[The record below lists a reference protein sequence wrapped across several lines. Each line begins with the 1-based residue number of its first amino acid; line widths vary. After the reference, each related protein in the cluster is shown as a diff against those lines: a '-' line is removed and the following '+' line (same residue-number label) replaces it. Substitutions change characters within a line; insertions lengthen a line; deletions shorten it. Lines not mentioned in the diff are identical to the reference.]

1 MKAMSMDAAAF
12 AEMETLRAALSSAQE
27 AIGSLKEEN
36 KLLRQKIDLL
46 IKKFFGGRKS
56 EAIDSKQLEMLLAGL
71 VSAAPAPAPVA
82 TNIAALPRPQSPR
95 PKPVRQ
101 PLPDHL
107 PEERVVLIPE
117 EVKARPEHWKEIG
130 QEITEELDWKP
141 SEFFKRVYIRPKY
154 VKLPVK
160 TADAAQSLCAKA
172 ADKAAELVAEAT
184 AAIYGQEEAP
194 VRIAPL
200 PSRLIEKGF
209 PGPGLLAQ
217 VVISKYEDHLPL
229 YRQEKIYRERYG
241 VKLSRQTLG
250 EWVEK
255 VAFWLQPVYE
265 QIRKGLLATGY
276 LQADETPIRYRDPDL
291 PGKSHLG
298 YLWAYSRPGA
308 EVLFDWQTNRGCEG
322 PKAMLKGFKGL
333 LQTDGYVVYA
343 TLAAEHPDWE
353 MLGCMAHAR
362 RYFHDAMK
370 EDRRAAWVVR
380 QMGHLYALE
389 KSLRKQGGGR
399 RLREAKRSAEAR
411 PVLRRIERML
421 RQWQPKVLP
430 KSLFGVAIGY
440 ALERWTELCRYVE
453 HGQAEIDNNLVENA
467 IRPTA
472 LGKKNFLFIGHPDA
486 GWQSAVIYSVL
497 GSCRRLGIDPHE
509 YLRDVLR
516 RLPDMKMA
524 EIQQITPAA
533 WAKARK
539 AAARSARPPDT

>member
-255 VAFWLQPVYE
+255 VAFWLSS
-265 QIRKGLLATGY
+265 RSMNRSGKGCWPQVICKPMRHRFGIWTPTCPARVIWATCGPT
-276 LQADETPIRYRDPDL
+276 AGPGPKCFSTGKPIEAAKAPRRCSR
-291 PGKSHLG
+291 GSR
-298 YLWAYSRPGA
+298 ACSRP
-308 EVLFDWQTNRGCEG
+308 
-322 PKAMLKGFKGL
+322 M
-333 LQTDGYVVYA
+333 A
-343 TLAAEHPDWE
+343 TLSMPLWLPSTRIGRCSVAW
-353 MLGCMAHAR
+353 R
-362 RYFHDAMK
+362 T
-370 EDRRAAWVVR
+370 RADISMTR
-380 QMGHLYALE
+380 
-389 KSLRKQGGGR
+389 
-399 RLREAKRSAEAR
+399 
-411 PVLRRIERML
+411 
-421 RQWQPKVLP
+421 
-430 KSLFGVAIGY
+430 
-440 ALERWTELCRYVE
+440 
-453 HGQAEIDNNLVENA
+453 
-467 IRPTA
+467 
-472 LGKKNFLFIGHPDA
+472 
-486 GWQSAVIYSVL
+486 
-497 GSCRRLGIDPHE
+497 
-509 YLRDVLR
+509 
-516 RLPDMKMA
+516 
-524 EIQQITPAA
+524 
-533 WAKARK
+533 
-539 AAARSARPPDT
+539 